1 MNILLLGAAGKIGKL
16 LTENL
21 LAQTRYNLVL
31 YARNADTRL
40 KAKKSER
47 VRLVDG
53 DFNRSL
59 GVSEPDTDWNKPS
72 FY

>member
-1 MNILLLGAAGKIGKL
+1 MNILILGAAGKIGKL
-16 LTENL
+16 LT
-21 LAQTRYNLVL
+21 
-31 YARNADTRL
+31 
-40 KAKKSER
+40 